1 MVKRPDYQI
10 LIVWVI
16 EIYFRRFNFMAVR
29 KKKKPEE
36 QRTETKARGGKK
48 PVQETKGKK
57 VSDRFTTQEAPM
69 TKPGKTDTSRGHVL
83 TAREIAEIE
92 QEKKRKKK
100 AVKGR

>member
-1 MVKRPDYQI
+1 
-10 LIVWVI
+10 
-16 EIYFRRFNFMAVR
+16 MARVATR

-36 QRTETKARGGKK
+36 QMKETKARGGKK

-69 TKPGKTDTSRGHVL
+69 TKPGKTDTSQARVL

-92 QEKKRKKK
+92 RERKRKKK
-100 AVKGR
+100 GK